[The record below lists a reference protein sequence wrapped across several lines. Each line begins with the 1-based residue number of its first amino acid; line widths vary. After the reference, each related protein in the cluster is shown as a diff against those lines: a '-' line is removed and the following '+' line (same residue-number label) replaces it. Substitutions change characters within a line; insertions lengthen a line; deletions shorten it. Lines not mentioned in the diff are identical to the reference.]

1 MNSRFKFPCRVRIH
15 GGECGAV
22 ARALHHEAKRDA
34 LMSYER
40 TLIPRVDPHQA
51 DLGKALESTFIERK
65 SMSTKTSLLKRI
77 AQTAVM
83 ALAGGLLSFVA
94 APAAN
99 AAVNSS
105 ISATCVAREGIG
117 GIINISYKGDS
128 VTTLYAKQ
136 VSRTLVTG
144 GSYTLQ
150 TDVIQSHTDSSTTTY
165 IMPLSGDTL
174 VAGAATITYLVW
186 ADKDGFTADITPA
199 TALPDADALS
209 TNVVCT
215 VAGAPASFGWSATT
229 ASAKAEETT
238 TVTVTPKDAA
248 GVTTLLNGTTESFTV
263 TATST
268 ASVTVDMRQGVP
280 TNAAKTAFA
289 NGSAIN
295 GFGSTAAFADY
306 SLTTPAIKG
315 TSFPR
320 TCTTLTGTA
329 CRMSFDARFADSAP
343 TRQVGNLTTNGA
355 NDSITATGGYTFN
368 VRADGASTVTFTA
381 AGQVTTA
388 AMTSSTFT
396 LTTTAA
402 SYGTSYGFTTAALAG
417 EAGYGIV
424 ETTEGWEAGAPD
436 LLTAPT
442 AAVPTGGSTGDA
454 SFNVS
459 TNRTTIPL
467 VINYTTGA
475 TFSYTVAA
483 VTGFPLPTGI
493 TAGTYSVTGSS
504 TDSIT
509 ALSFTTTAPSSGQRF
524 KVTWDKSM
532 GVTTTAT
539 FIYQS
544 PQVGSTTY
552 LGSVEITN
560 DASTKKVLVTTGVV
574 SAEATV
580 RDQYGSLVSGAT
592 VLWSH
597 SGRNTSIASTTATTN
612 ALGKTTYSYTD
623 ASTSATSLTDTVS
636 ISVTA
641 GNSGSYATES
651 TAFTFVT
658 ALAATTVT
666 AVAQD
671 ADGEIDADDSSASWI
686 VTVTGASGE
695 ALSGYPVVVSG
706 MTNTY
711 ASSTTV
717 YTSSTGTATITVY
730 GKLAGT
736 DTLTF
741 TSGGKTATGTID
753 VVAGASRTYAVDVT
767 TVAMAPGDAPVVT
780 VTVKDQYGNVV
791 DGQTV
796 NVTYAGTAGGV
807 AAVNGVNAAS
817 GTTDANGQV
826 KVTLGAAAA
835 GTGTLT
841 VKSTMANTSTSSV
854 NGDGSAKPAKTASTG
869 LTVTATITGVSALQQ
884 SVNATTAA
892 AEAATDAAAE
902 AIDAA
907 NAATDAANLA
917 AEAADAATVAA
928 EEARDAADAA
938 TAAVE
943 ELATQVAT
951 LMAALK
957 AQITTL
963 ANTVAKIAKKVKA

>member
-1 MNSRFKFPCRVRIH
+1 MNSRFKFPRRVRIH

-22 ARALHHEAKRDA
+22 ARALHHEAKIQSLPA
-34 LMSYER
+34 VEKNVFF
-40 TLIPRVDPHQA
+40 T
-51 DLGKALESTFIERK
+51 TNERK

-77 AQTAVM
+77 AQTAVV
-83 ALAGGLLSFVA
+83 ALVGGLLATVSPV
-94 APAAN
+94 AN
-99 AAVNSS
+99 AASNSS
-105 ISATCVAREGIG
+105 ISASCVARG
-117 GIINISYKGDS
+117 GVGGVILVNYNGDS
-128 VTTLYAKQ
+128 QTVLFAKQ
-136 VSRTLVTG
+136 VSSTNAVGLTY
-144 GSYTLQ
+144 STQ
-150 TDVIQSHTDSSTTTY
+150 TADVIQVLTDSSTTQY
-165 IMPLSGDTL
+165 AMRLSSDT
-174 VAGAATITYLVW
+174 VTTAAATITYQVW
-186 ADKDGFTADITPA
+186 ADKDGYSADA
-199 TALPDADALS
+199 TGSQLPDADALS

-215 VAGAPASFGWSATT
+215 VAGAPSTFSWSATS

-238 TVTVTPKDAA
+238 TVSVTPKDSA
-248 GVTTLLNGTTESFTV
+248 GNTTLLNGTTESFTV

-268 ASVTVDMRQGVP
+268 ASVAVGIQTGKP

-289 NGSAIN
+289 NGAAA
-295 GFGSTAAFADY
+295 GVWGSTAGYADRV
-306 SLTTPAIKG
+306 LN
-315 TSFPR
+315 TSATQGVVEMR
-320 TCTTLTGTA
+320 RCATLTGTA
-329 CRMSFDARFADSAP
+329 CRVNFDARFADAVKSAEVSSVAKSSLA
-343 TRQVGNLTTNGA
+343 TE
-355 NDSITATGGYTFN
+355 SITATGAYTFN
-368 VRADGASTVTFTA
+368 VSASGASTVTFTA
-381 AGQVTTA
+381 AGQLTTA
-388 AMTSSTFT
+388 SMTSSAFT

-402 SYGTSYGFTTAALAG
+402 NYGTSYGFTTAALAG

-424 ETTEGWEAGAPD
+424 ESTEGWEDGAPD

-454 SFNVS
+454 DFYVS
-459 TNRTTIPL
+459 TARTSIPL
-467 VINYTTGA
+467 VVNYTTGGSF
-475 TFSYTVAA
+475 TYTVAA
-483 VTGFPLPTGI
+483 VTGYPLPTGI
-493 TAGTYSVTGSS
+493 TAGTYTVTGSS

-509 ALSFTTTAPSSGQRF
+509 ALAFATTTPSAGQRF

-539 FIYQS
+539 FIYQA
-544 PQVGSTTY
+544 PQVGSSI
-552 LGSVEITN
+552 GSVVITN
-560 DASTKKVLVTTGVV
+560 DASTKKVLVTTGTV

-580 RDQYGSLVSGAT
+580 RDQFGSLVSGAT
-592 VLWSH
+592 VLWSN
-597 SGRNTSIASTTATTN
+597 SGRNTSAASTTTTTN

-623 ASTSATSLTDTVS
+623 ASTSTTSLSDTVS
-636 ISVTA
+636 ILVTS
-641 GNSGSYATES
+641 GNSGSYYSES

-671 ADGEIDADDSSASWI
+671 ADGEITADDSSASWI

-706 MTNTY
+706 MSKTY
-711 ASSTTV
+711 VGSATV
-717 YTSSTGTATITVY
+717 YTGATGTATLTVY
-730 GKLAGT
+730 GKTAGK

-741 TSGGKTATGTID
+741 TSGGKTATGSIE
-753 VVAGASRTYAVDVT
+753 VVAGNSRTYAIDKT
-767 TVAMAPGDAPVVT
+767 TVAMTPGDAPIVT

-791 DGQTV
+791 EDQTV
-796 NVTYAGTAGGV
+796 TVTYAGTAGGV
-807 AAVNGVNAAS
+807 TAVNGVNASS

-826 KVTLGAAAA
+826 KVTLGASAA

-841 VKSTMANTSTSSV
+841 VKSTMANTSTSTK

-869 LTVTATITGVSALQQ
+869 LTAAVTITGTSALQ
-884 SVNATTAA
+884 TAVDA
-892 AEAATDAAAE
+892 ASDAAAE

>member
-1 MNSRFKFPCRVRIH
+1 
-15 GGECGAV
+15 
-22 ARALHHEAKRDA
+22 
-34 LMSYER
+34 MSYER

-105 ISATCVAREGIG
+105 ISATCVARGGIG

-144 GSYTLQ
+144 SGGYTLQ

-165 IMPLSGDTL
+165 IMPLSADTIT
-174 VAGAATITYLVW
+174 ADAATITYLVW
-186 ADKDGFTADITPA
+186 ADKDGYTAAMGTA
-199 TALPDADALS
+199 ALALPDADALS

-215 VAGAPASFGWSATT
+215 VAGAPATFGWSATT
-229 ASAKAEETT
+229 ASAKAEETS

-268 ASVTVDMRQGVP
+268 SSVVVGMHQGVAS
-280 TNAAKTAFA
+280 NAEKTAFN
-289 NGSAIN
+289 NGAAISQFGAAGFVDYAIPSDATN
-295 GFGSTAAFADY
+295 GVVY
-306 SLTTPAIKG
+306 PK
-315 TSFPR
+315 R
-320 TCTTLTGTA
+320 CTTLTGTS
-329 CRMSFDARFADSAP
+329 CRMNFDARFADTAP
-343 TRQVGNLTTNGA
+343 TRVVGALTTNGA
-355 NDSITATGGYTFN
+355 NESITSTGGYTFN
-368 VRADGASTVTFTA
+368 VSANGASTVTFTA
-381 AGQVTTA
+381 AGQLTTA
-388 AMTSSTFT
+388 AMTASTYT

-424 ETTEGWEAGAPD
+424 ETTEGWEEGAPD

-467 VINYTTGA
+467 VVNYTTGA

-552 LGSVEITN
+552 LGSVVITN
-560 DASTKKVLVTTGVV
+560 DASSKKVLVTTGVV

-711 ASSTTV
+711 ASSTTI
-717 YTSSTGTATITVY
+717 YTSATGTATITVY

-807 AAVNGVNAAS
+807 TAVNGVNAAS

>member
-1 MNSRFKFPCRVRIH
+1 MKTSRIKFPRRVRIH

-22 ARALHHEAKRDA
+22 ARALHHEAKRSSLPA
-34 LMSYER
+34 VKENVFF
-40 TLIPRVDPHQA
+40 T
-51 DLGKALESTFIERK
+51 TNERK

-77 AQTAVM
+77 AQTAVV
-83 ALAGGLLSFVA
+83 ALVGGLISTVA
-94 APAAN
+94 APVSN

-105 ISATCVAREGIG
+105 ISATCIAREDVG
-117 GIINISYKGDS
+117 GVILVSYKGDS
-128 VTTLYAKQ
+128 ITTLLARQ
-136 VSRTLVTG
+136 VSRTLATS
-144 GSYTLQ
+144 GSYSLQ
-150 TDVIQSHTDSSTTTY
+150 TELIQANTDSSTTSY
-165 IMPLSGDTL
+165 ALPLSKD
-174 VAGAATITYLVW
+174 TITSGLATVTYQVW
-186 ADKDGFTADITPA
+186 ADKDGYRTGN
-199 TALPDADALS
+199 LSSSSVPDADSLS
-209 TNVVCT
+209 TNVTCT
-215 VAGAPASFGWSATT
+215 VAGAPASFSWSATS

-238 TVTVTPKDAA
+238 TVTVTPKDSA
-248 GVTTLLNGTTESFTV
+248 GVTTLLNASTESFTI

-268 ASVTVDMRQGVP
+268 ASVNVGIRPGVP

-289 NGSAIN
+289 NGSAPGVWN
-295 GFGSTAAFADY
+295 GASGNAGY
-306 SLTTPAIKG
+306 SDWVNLTSASKG
-315 TSFPR
+315 TSWL
-320 TCTTLTGTA
+320 TQCSTLTGTS
-329 CRMSFDARFADSAP
+329 CRLTLDGRFADTAP
-343 TRQVGNLTTNGA
+343 NTQVGNGGSTASTM
-355 NDSITATGGYTFN
+355 DSITSTGGYTFN
-368 VRADGASTVTFTA
+368 VSASGASTVTFTA
-381 AGQVTTA
+381 AGQATTA
-388 AMTSSTFT
+388 AMTASAFT

-402 SYGTSYGFTTAALAG
+402 NYGTSYGFTTAALAG

-424 ETTEGWEAGAPD
+424 EATEGWEGGEPD

-442 AAVPTGGSTGDA
+442 AAVPTGGSTGDDD
-454 SFNVS
+454 FYVS
-459 TNRTTIPL
+459 TARTTIPL
-467 VINYTTGA
+467 VVNYTTGGSF
-475 TFSYTVAA
+475 TYTVAA
-483 VTGFPLPTGI
+483 VTGYPLPTGI
-493 TAGTYSVTGSS
+493 TAGTYTVTGSS

-509 ALSFTTTAPSSGQRF
+509 ALSFTTTTPSSGQRF

-539 FIYQS
+539 FIYQA
-544 PQVGSTTY
+544 PQVGSSS
-552 LGSVEITN
+552 GSVVITN
-560 DASTKKVLVTTGVV
+560 DASSKKVLVTTGTV

-580 RDQYGSLVSGAT
+580 RDQFGSLVSGAT
-592 VLWSH
+592 VLWSN
-597 SGRNTSIASTTATTN
+597 SGRNTSAASTTTTTN

-623 ASTSATSLTDTVS
+623 ASTSTTSLTDTVS
-636 ISVTA
+636 ILVTS
-641 GNSGSYATES
+641 GNSGSYYSES

-671 ADGEIDADDSSASWI
+671 ADGEITADDSSASWV

-711 ASSTTV
+711 AGSATV
-717 YTSSTGTATITVY
+717 YTGSTGTATLTVY
-730 GKLAGT
+730 GKTVGT

-741 TSGGKTATGTID
+741 TSGGKSATGSIE
-753 VVAGASRTYAVDVT
+753 VVAGASRTYAIDKA
-767 TVAMAPGDAPVVT
+767 TVAMAPGDAPIVT

-791 DGQTV
+791 EDQTV
-796 NVTYAGTAGGV
+796 TVTYAGTAGGV
-807 AAVNGVNAAS
+807 ASVNGVNAAS

-826 KVTLGAAAA
+826 KITLGASTA

-841 VKSTMANTSTSSV
+841 VKSTMANTSTSTL
-854 NGDGSAKPAKTASTG
+854 NGNGSAKPAKTASTG
-869 LTVTATITGVSALQQ
+869 LTSAVTITGTSALQ
-884 SVNATTAA
+884 TAVDA
-892 AEAATDAAAE
+892 ASDAAAE

>member
-1 MNSRFKFPCRVRIH
+1 MT
-15 GGECGAV
+15 
-22 ARALHHEAKRDA
+22 
-34 LMSYER
+34 YER
-40 TLIPRVDPHQA
+40 TLIPRVDSHQA

-136 VSRTLVTG
+136 VSRTLVTSG
-144 GSYTLQ
+144 NYTLQ

-186 ADKDGFTADITPA
+186 ADKDGFTGGIKTAA
-199 TALPDADALS
+199 EALPDADALS

-268 ASVTVDMRQGVP
+268 ASVTVDMRQGVA

-295 GFGSTAAFADY
+295 GFGSAAFADY
-306 SLTTPAIKG
+306 AVGTPAIKG

-329 CRMSFDARFADSAP
+329 CRMSFDARFADTAP
-343 TRQVGNLTTNGA
+343 TRVVGQITENGA

-368 VRADGASTVTFTA
+368 VRASGASTVTFTA
-381 AGQVTTA
+381 AGQITTA
-388 AMTSSTFT
+388 AMTASTFT

-424 ETTEGWEAGAPD
+424 ETTEGWEEGTPE

-442 AAVPTGGSTGDA
+442 AAVPTGGSSGDA

-467 VINYTTGA
+467 VVNYTTGA
-475 TFSYTVAA
+475 SFSYTVAA

-509 ALSFTTTAPSSGQRF
+509 ALSFTTTTPSSGQRF

-552 LGSVEITN
+552 LGSVVITN
-560 DASTKKVLVTTGVV
+560 DASSKKVLVTTGVV

-711 ASSTTV
+711 ASSTTI

-807 AAVNGVNAAS
+807 TAVNGVNAAS